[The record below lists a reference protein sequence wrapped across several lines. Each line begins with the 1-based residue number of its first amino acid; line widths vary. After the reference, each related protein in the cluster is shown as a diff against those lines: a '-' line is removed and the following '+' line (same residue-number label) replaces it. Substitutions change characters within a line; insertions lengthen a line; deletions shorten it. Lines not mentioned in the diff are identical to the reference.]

1 MKTVL
6 PIKTDPLFVSRYES
20 AVIIGVI
27 QAQADKAEID
37 ITPWLSGLM
46 ANYHH
51 STGFLWQFDTI
62 KDMNWYSGQKLFK
75 KFSYLF
81 DDRMPGWSRN
91 DIISLIRK
99 SVASGQYVH
108 AKADTF
114 FLPGDLACR
123 SVHRNVECLIYGFD
137 EADNSV
143 FCARFKPTAPV
154 YLFKAGIDDIGDAI
168 ISKEDH
174 RIPLDILEFNS
185 EFQFTLDEKTLH
197 NDLYDFLHSTKRN
210 RPLIQDCKIFYG
222 IVALKRFREY
232 LSLVGEY
239 YDQIDPKYYT
249 SFLDFQTAA
258 VIRTGYLYKSGCLT
272 DENLL
277 EDATR
282 LESAKGS
289 FLRSCKEYNSSK
301 ECRMLTSV
309 INLFDEIVDIDV
321 KLAESTVKA
330 FQTKNTKP
338 LCLL

>member
-6 PIKTDPLFVSRYES
+6 PIKPEPLYVSRYES
-20 AVIIGVI
+20 AVITGVI
-27 QAQADKAEID
+27 QANAENAGKD
-37 ITPWLSGLM
+37 ISPWLSGLM

-81 DDRMPGWSRN
+81 DDRMSGWSRN

-114 FLPGDLACR
+114 FLSGDLAYR

-222 IVALKRFREY
+222 IEALKRFHEY

-258 VIRTGYLYKSGCLT
+258 VIRTGYLYKSGYLT

-277 EDATR
+277 EDAAR

-289 FLRSCKEYNSSK
+289 FLRCCKEYNSSK

-309 INLFDEIVDIDV
+309 INLFDEIVDIDI

-330 FQTKNTKP
+330 IKKKFSQQQY
-338 LCLL
+338 